1 MKQNKTKPT
10 EISVADFI
18 AQITP
23 DKMREDCQTIAMLME
38 EVAQEVPKMWSAS
51 IVGFGLYQYKY
62 ESGRQG
68 EWFRFGFAPR
78 KKQLTL
84 YIMDGFEARTDLMER
99 LGKHTTG
106 KSCLYINRL
115 EDIDMAVLRELL
127 EGALQ

>member
-1 MKQNKTKPT
+1 MQENKTKPT
-10 EISVADFI
+10 KISVADFI

-23 DKMREDCQTIAMLME
+23 DKMREDCQTIATLME

-78 KKQLTL
+78 KKQFTL

-99 LGKHTTG
+99 LGKHTIG